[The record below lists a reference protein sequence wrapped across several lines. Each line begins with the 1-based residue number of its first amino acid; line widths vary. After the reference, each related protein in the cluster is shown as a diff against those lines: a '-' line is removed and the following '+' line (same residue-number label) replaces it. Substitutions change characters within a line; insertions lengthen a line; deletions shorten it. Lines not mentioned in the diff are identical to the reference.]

1 MLPLMLVAGAALA
14 GCKSEETTTSESLT
28 GRLTLSMPGFVK
40 PGYTKEFLIDTLLT
54 LSRSDGGPIGYRIA
68 NTGMATNDTLV
79 TASGSVL
86 RRYFTITVPDE
97 VNSFSVTL
105 YAFVES
111 SAPYYG
117 ASASVPYAIVRS
129 GLSGDG
135 SITNFKVSSDETFTD
150 PRNGQA
156 YYLTQAGGKT
166 WMRTNLCWEGAG
178 KPYQLCTAMSD
189 IFGQY
194 YTWEEAQTACPE
206 GWRLPTDAEWTAL
219 ADGAQAAGKDLPSMA
234 GKVMADLY
242 FNGNKM
248 WEYWRE
254 VPITDQLG
262 LSVMPV
268 GFANIID
275 GDYTF
280 DGLYKYAAFWTS
292 DESGGQGVMR
302 YIYHNKNV
310 IYRGLM
316 PKTDFAASVR
326 CVRQ

>member
-1 MLPLMLVAGAALA
+1 MLPLALVAGMTLA
-14 GCKSEETTTSESLT
+14 GCGKENTTTNENLT
-28 GRLTLSMPGFVK
+28 GRLTLSFPGFVN
-40 PGYTKEFLIDTLLT
+40 PGYTKEFLIDTLTTLT
-54 LSRSDGGPIGYRIA
+54 RSDGGPIGYRIA
-68 NTGMATNDTLV
+68 NSGTGENDTLV
-79 TASGSVL
+79 TASGAVL
-86 RRYFTITVPDE
+86 RRHFTVTIPDE
-97 VNSFSVTL
+97 IASFSATL

-117 ASASVPYAIVRS
+117 TSASVPYSVVRP
-129 GLSGDG
+129 GLTGDG

-166 WMRTNLCWEGAG
+166 WMRSNLAWAGAG
-178 KPYQLCTAMSD
+178 RPYQSCVAMSD

-219 ADGAQAAGKDLPSMA
+219 SEDAQPEGKDIPSLA

-262 LSVMPV
+262 LSAMPV
-268 GFANIID
+268 GYANIID
-275 GDYTF
+275 GSYTF

-292 DESGGQGVMR
+292 DESGGMGVFR
-302 YIYHNKNV
+302 YIYHSKNV
-310 IYRGLM
+310 VYRGRIS
-316 PKTDFAASVR
+316 KTDFAASVR
-326 CVRQ
+326 CVKQ